1 LARIKYA
8 GWDSIIVG
16 KLPAGGWQIIMI
28 KRGLAAGNGQRYPP
42 RHKSIMDIMGRL
54 HVAAIGQAGEN
65 LARLACV
72 LTGRSHSAGG
82 VGGVLGSKNLKAI
95 GVLGSGPVKIATD
108 KVSWKAL
115 VKYQHTNLGAN
126 SGGVIPNIFQ
136 SWQPDGLYGG
146 TRWTAAKG
154 RYWGAASPPVDT
166 GDCTSTDMNSI
177 GLRTHKGFADHGGA
191 GIGDKH
197 TVKIGGCHG
206 CPIRCHI
213 YTDCPQLEQYGVSR
227 YQVNTCRQFRLHC
240 LTRALTSIFR
250 AVERRHCR

>member
-1 LARIKYA
+1 
-8 GWDSIIVG
+8 
-16 KLPAGGWQIIMI
+16 
-28 KRGLAAGNGQRYPP
+28 
-42 RHKSIMDIMGRL
+42 MDIMGPSA

-65 LARLACV
+65 LVRLACV
-72 LTGRSHSAGG
+72 MTGRSHSAGG
-82 VGGVLGSKNLKAI
+82 VGGVMGSKNLKAI
-95 GVLGSGPVKIATD
+95 GVLGTGPVKIATD
-108 KVSWKAL
+108 KVTWKAL

-126 SGGVIPNIFQ
+126 SGGVIPNTFQ

-154 RYWGAASPPVDT
+154 RFWGAATPPVDT

-227 YQVNTCRQFRLHC
+227 YQVNTCTGNSVLSGF
-240 LTRALTSIFR
+240 LTKAPVTIHLRKP
-250 AVERRHCR
+250 VERRHCR